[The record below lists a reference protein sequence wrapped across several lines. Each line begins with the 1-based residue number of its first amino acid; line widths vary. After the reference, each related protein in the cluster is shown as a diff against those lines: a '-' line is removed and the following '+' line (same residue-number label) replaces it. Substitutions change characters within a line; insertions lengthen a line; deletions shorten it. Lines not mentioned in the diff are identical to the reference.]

1 MSYFKNQSNK
11 MERLKNHIQEK
22 TMGASLYVMTGFSRR
37 KSRGKKR
44 NTGTIVM
51 WLSVELV
58 LSLGVVITD
67 G

>member
-37 KSRGKKR
+37 KSRGKKKKD
-44 NTGTIVM
+44 GEYSHV
-51 WLSVELV
+51 VEC
-58 LSLGVVITD
+58 
-67 G
+67 